1 MEEASSLMSQ
11 KSQTETKQHL
21 LDAFNTHFLISET
34 DFGILTAT
42 GEPVNDN
49 FFRLL
54 QRVKKVHQDSQLLLG
69 TENQRLGLEILEQ
82 SSKQLNA
89 AFQKLYRWV
98 QREIKTLDL
107 ENPQINSSIRRSLR
121 VLAERPA
128 LFQSSLDIF
137 AEARE
142 NTLSDAFYTA
152 LTGSSSDYDHG
163 VEAKPI
169 EFHAHEPLRYIG
181 DMLAWVHSAT
191 VSEREALEVLF
202 ISEGDEIAKGI
213 QAGLDSEPWSRDSET
228 EAFDGM
234 KALNDLVGRDVAG
247 AARMLRQRTEQVVQ
261 SQDDATLAYRIA
273 NLISF
278 YKRTFL
284 KLLSNESSF
293 LDVLTEL
300 EQSAFARF
308 QSSMQNHVRSIES
321 ELSVAPADLSSP
333 DFLDEAL
340 DMLETLMKSYDSSIA
355 VTAVENASF
364 NMVLADALD
373 PFLSACGNICR
384 RLEEPGNEIFAINCL
399 QTTVTTLLPYPFTV
413 ERVSVLRSRIQEH
426 VASLSEFQHR
436 FFLHSSGLFP
446 LVMALAPRD
455 DTEEQEHKTLSLHS
469 LPPFKAQS
477 LITTSQMLDA
487 FLPSALMDASANL
500 KQLCNKKLAQDIT
513 EEAAEKFSEDFEFVE
528 NNIIEADESTEN
540 MDEENAPPLFRDLFP
555 RTSGEIRVL
564 LS

>member
-1 MEEASSLMSQ
+1 MEEATSLMLQ
-11 KSQTETKQHL
+11 RSQTETKQRL
-21 LDAFNTHFLISET
+21 LEAFNTHFLISEA
-34 DFGILTAT
+34 DVDILTST
-42 GEPVNDN
+42 GEPVDDD

-82 SSKQLNA
+82 RSKQLNA

-98 QREIKTLDL
+98 QREFKTLDL

-128 LFQSSLDIF
+128 LFQSSLDVF

-142 NTLSDAFYTA
+142 STLSDAFYTA
-152 LTGSSSDYDHG
+152 LTGSTSDYNHG

-213 QAGLDSEPWSRDSET
+213 QAGLDSEPWTRNSDAEV
-228 EAFDGM
+228 FDGM
-234 KALNDLVGRDVAG
+234 KALNELVGRDVAG
-247 AARMLRQRTEQVVQ
+247 VARMLRQRTEQVIQ
-261 SQDDATLAYRIA
+261 SHDDATLAYRIA

-278 YKRTFL
+278 YKLTFS
-284 KLLSNESSF
+284 KLLSNESGF
-293 LDVLTEL
+293 LGVLTGL
-300 EQSAFARF
+300 EQSAFTRF

-321 ELSVAPADLSSP
+321 ELAVAPADLSTP
-333 DFLDEAL
+333 DCLDEAL
-340 DMLETLMKSYDSSIA
+340 DVLKNLMKSYDSSIA
-355 VTAVENASF
+355 VTAVDNASF
-364 NMVLADALD
+364 DVVLADALD

-384 RLEEPGNEIFAINCL
+384 RLEEPGNDIFAINCL
-399 QTTVTTLLPYPFTV
+399 QATVTTLSPYPFTA

-426 VASLSEFQHR
+426 IASLSKFQHR

-446 LVMALAPRD
+446 LVMALTSQEDA
-455 DTEEQEHKTLSLHS
+455 EEQEHKTPSLHS
-469 LPPFKAQS
+469 LQPFKAQS
-477 LITTSQMLDA
+477 LIMTSQTLDD
-487 FLPSALMDASANL
+487 FLPSALMDASGNL
-500 KQLCNKKLAQDIT
+500 KQLRDKRLAQDIT
-513 EEAAEKFSEDFEFVE
+513 EEAAEKFTEDFEFVE
-528 NNIIEADESTEN
+528 NKIIEADESTEN
-540 MDEENAPPLFRDLFP
+540 IDEESAPPLYRDLFP
-555 RTSGEIRVL
+555 RTSAEIRVL